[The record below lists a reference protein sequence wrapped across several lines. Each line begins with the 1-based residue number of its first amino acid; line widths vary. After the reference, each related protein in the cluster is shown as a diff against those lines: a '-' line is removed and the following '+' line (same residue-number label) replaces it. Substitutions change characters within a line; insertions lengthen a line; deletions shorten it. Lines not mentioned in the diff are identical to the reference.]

1 MRHREPGTHWCAVDP
16 SERPAPSRALHARFT
31 PSELPLLTSSPHR
44 ALVIRAMARTLS
56 VFGRGHL
63 GGHAEITSDGAPP
76 RGCRSVAVAESLVVA
91 RAVDS
96 ALRGGRGTAWLRLPG
111 RNERDTPQPPDRNR

>member
-1 MRHREPGTHWCAVDP
+1 MKAQPSRWCTVDP
-16 SERPAPSRALHARFT
+16 PERQAAARAVHARFT

-44 ALVIRAMARTLS
+44 AMAIRAMARTLS
-56 VFGRGHL
+56 GLGRGYL

-76 RGCRSVAVAESLVVA
+76 RGCRSVALTECLAVA

-96 ALRGGRGTAWLRLPG
+96 ALRGGRGTAWLRLPD
-111 RNERDTPQPPDRNR
+111 RNERNLRQLPDWNR